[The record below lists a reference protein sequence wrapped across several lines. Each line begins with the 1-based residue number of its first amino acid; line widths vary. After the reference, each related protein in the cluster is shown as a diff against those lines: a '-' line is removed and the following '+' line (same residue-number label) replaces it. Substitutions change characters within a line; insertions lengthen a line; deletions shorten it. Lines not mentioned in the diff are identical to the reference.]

1 MGVVPF
7 ILISDISH
15 IGPFVFTHHLLPLLK
30 DTANAA
36 GSDVRIVNVS
46 HNHACRFQIAPGH
59 LPMLI
64 WQVSSS
70 GHRIIDSNMT
80 RFDNLEDFNAEF
92 ASAFYPGFSRYCKCS
107 MLKINIQATNS

>member
-30 DTANAA
+30 ETANAA

-46 HNHACRFQIAPGH
+46 HNHACRFQISPDYFT
-59 LPMLI
+59 MII
-64 WQVSSS
+64 WQVSST
-70 GHRIIDSNMT
+70 GHRFIDSNKT
-80 RFDNLEDFNAEF
+80 RFENLEDFNVEF
-92 ASAFYPGFSRYCKCS
+92 ASAFYPAFSRYCERS
-107 MLKINIQATNS
+107 VLKINIQASDS